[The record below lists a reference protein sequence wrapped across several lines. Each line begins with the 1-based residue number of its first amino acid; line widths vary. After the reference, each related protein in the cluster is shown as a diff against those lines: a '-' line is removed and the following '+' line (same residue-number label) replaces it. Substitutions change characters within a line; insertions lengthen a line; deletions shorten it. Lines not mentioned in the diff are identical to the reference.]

1 MTESVFE
8 RALIAADEHPY
19 IQGTF
24 PYHHVMLDLE
34 TMGLPPRGAIISI
47 GLCYFDIRTG
57 EIGPTFE
64 RNIALDS
71 SVERGMTIDQGC
83 VDFWNQSD
91 TQVAF
96 EILKQDPVRL
106 EVALMEL
113 IDFITEHKKHPCLW
127 GNGSN
132 FDNVILEQAFKL
144 CDLHFIAHFRQWRD
158 MRTWVMLGAKLLG
171 MNKAEMRADFNDE
184 GFRKHVAIDDA
195 ILQAKIVSRI
205 WQEAKRRIS

>member
-1 MTESVFE
+1 MIESVFE
-8 RALIAADEHPY
+8 RALIAADEHPH

-24 PYHHVMLDLE
+24 HYQHAMLDLE
-34 TMGLPPRGAIISI
+34 TMGLPPKGAIISI

-64 RNIALDS
+64 RNIDLDS
-71 SVERGMTIDQGC
+71 SVKDGMTITQSC
-83 VDFWNQSD
+83 VEFWEQSD
-91 TQVAF
+91 NQVALLT
-96 EILKQDPVRL
+96 LKQDPVRL

-113 IDFITEHKKHPCLW
+113 IDFVTEHKKHPQLW

-144 CDLHFIAHFRQWRD
+144 CDLHFISHFRNWRD
-158 MRTWVMLGAKLLG
+158 MRTWVMLGSDVLG
-171 MNKAEMRADFNDE
+171 MKKAEMRADFNDE

-195 ILQAKIVSRI
+195 IKQAKIVSTI